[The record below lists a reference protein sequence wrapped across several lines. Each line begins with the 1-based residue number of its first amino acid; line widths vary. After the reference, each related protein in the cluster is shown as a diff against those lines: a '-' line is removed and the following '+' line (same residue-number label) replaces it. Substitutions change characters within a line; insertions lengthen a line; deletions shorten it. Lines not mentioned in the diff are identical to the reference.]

1 MNVTDQKSLD
11 CKWSNYK
18 VILAVLGFSTCLFL
32 AGTIYFLVK
41 CYNQNQII
49 SEQLLEYK
57 NQFNYNNPQQPLLMD
72 DNFERRMKKLFD
84 EMNLIPRQSL
94 FNLIDRNF
102 FNSHIRGVN
111 LLNNNYLNHSTIEV
125 LDKEY
130 LITLTIPGFTKEQI
144 KLELN
149 GNILTISAENKEQS
163 DKNNT
168 KKNIS
173 SKFKQVISLNNDIE
187 RDSIKSSLKDGIL
200 TISIPRTQQEGEPQ
214 TINIE

>member
-1 MNVTDQKSLD
+1 MNVTDQKSTD
-11 CKWSNYK
+11 CKWTNYK
-18 VILAVLGFSTCLFL
+18 AILAILGFSTCLFL

-57 NQFNYNNPQQPLLMD
+57 NQLNYNKPQPLLLD

-84 EMNLIPRQSL
+84 EMNIIPRQSL
-94 FNLIDRNF
+94 FNLIDRDF
-102 FNSHIRGVN
+102 FNSHIRGEN
-111 LLNNNYLNHSTIEV
+111 LLNDNYLNHSTIEV

-130 LITLTIPGFTKEQI
+130 LITLAIPGFTKEQI

-149 GNILTISAENKEQS
+149 SNILTISAENKEQS
-163 DKNNT
+163 DENNT

-173 SKFKQVISLNNDIE
+173 SKFKQVINLNNDIE

-200 TISIPRTQQEGEPQ
+200 TISIPRTQQKGEPQ